1 MDLFLVLQMLFD
13 AVLLFGILFLF
24 HYSVHQSQKKKEEW
38 DILKNAQV
46 QEIKEN
52 LQELL
57 MTLKQL
63 GKEVSDNIQEQVREA
78 EEKTEVFKKITAKL
92 QRDLQKVSK
101 LAAEIEAEKSHLED
115 KVKVIHRAKENL
127 NSKST
132 TRSAPLRKP
141 RTEGDAPTTEAVEG
155 LALDKGEGGFGFSSG
170 VVQEVYRLSDEKM
183 NLGEIIQRT
192 KLSRAEVQL
201 ILNLRGNGFTT
212 PN

>member
-1 MDLFLVLQMLFD
+1 MDLFFVLQMLFD

-24 HYSVHQSQKKKEEW
+24 HFSVHQSQKKKEEL
-38 DILKNAQV
+38 DILKNAEV

-63 GKEVSDNIQEQVREA
+63 GKEVSDNIQEQVRIA
-78 EEKTEVFKKITAKL
+78 EEKTESFKKVIVKL

-101 LAAEIEAEKSHLED
+101 LAEQVDSEKFHLEE
-115 KVKVIHRAKENL
+115 KLQALETAKR
-127 NSKST
+127 NSLS
-132 TRSAPLRKP
+132 RR
-141 RTEGDAPTTEAVEG
+141 EDAPKKSSEQSTDRSQVG
-155 LALDKGEGGFGFSSG
+155 RLPVKKIGFGKSKGTLGFSTG
-170 VVQEVYRLSDEKM
+170 VVQEVYRLSDEKKEM
-183 NLGEIIQRT
+183 GEIVQRT
-192 KLSRAEVQL
+192 KLSRAEIQL